1 MWELCVGFLCRTC
14 GVSGLRGVKVTVCG
28 SRRVWWLRFV
38 GIEVFGCVG
47 NAVWG

>member
-1 MWELCVGFLCRTC
+1 M
-14 GVSGLRGVKVTVCG
+14 SGLQDVAVTVCG
-28 SRRVWWLRFV
+28 SRRVWGLRFV